1 MDMLS
6 HLLADDPASPRLT
19 VYNEADGTRMD
30 FSAQTTENW
39 ASKVANFLREELDLD
54 DDSVILCDL
63 PVSWQTAMI
72 ALGALAAGVTVRFAT
87 DDAIQSAAGAD
98 VITGGA
104 DVVAGG
110 TGGAGAAAGAE
121 TAASGTDEPVV
132 FFTTTDKADDYTGRG
147 DVVVVT
153 TDPFGR
159 GVEEIGEQV
168 PEGTIDFGP
177 TVRFYGDFYPGQTQ
191 PLSDL
196 IAPTSEKMRVLS
208 TGWTDWDSFSR
219 QVLSPL
225 AGGGSAVVVA
235 GMVDTD
241 RLAEI
246 ADNEKI
252 TARD

>member
-54 DDSVILCDL
+54 DGSAILVDL
-63 PVSWQTAMI
+63 PVSWQTVMI
-72 ALGALAAGVTVRFAT
+72 SLGALAAGVTVHFAT
-87 DDAIQSAAGAD
+87 DTVATANSSDAADAA
-98 VITGGA
+98 
-104 DVVAGG
+104 
-110 TGGAGAAAGAE
+110 
-121 TAASGTDEPVV
+121 EPVV
-132 FFTTTDKADDYTGRG
+132 FFTTTDKASEYANRG

-159 GVEEIGEQV
+159 GVEELGQQV
-168 PEGTIDFGP
+168 PEGAIDFGP
-177 TVRFYGDFYPGQTQ
+177 TVRFYGDFYPGQTR
-191 PLSDL
+191 PLAEL
-196 IAPTSEKMRVLS
+196 IEEAVEPHAERLLS
-208 TGWTDWDSFSR
+208 TGWTDSSSFQR

-225 AGGGSAVVVA
+225 AAGGSAVVVA
-235 GMVDTD
+235 GMVDTE

-246 ADNEKI
+246 AENEKV

>member
-87 DDAIQSAAGAD
+87 DDANAD
-98 VITGGA
+98 AT
-104 DVVAGG
+104 
-110 TGGAGAAAGAE
+110 AE
-121 TAASGTDEPVV
+121 KPVV
-132 FFTTTDKADDYTGRG
+132 FFTTTDKADEYAGHG

-159 GVEEIGEQV
+159 GVEELGEQV
-168 PEGTIDFGP
+168 PAGAIDFGP

-191 PLSDL
+191 PLDEL
-196 IAPTSEKMRVLS
+196 VAATPNKLRVLS
-208 TGWTDWDSFSR
+208 TGWTDWASFSR

>member
-54 DDSVILCDL
+54 DGSAILVDL
-63 PVSWQTAMI
+63 PVSWQTVMI
-72 ALGALAAGVTVRFAT
+72 SLGALAAGVTVHFAT
-87 DDAIQSAAGAD
+87 DTVATADSSDTADAA
-98 VITGGA
+98 
-104 DVVAGG
+104 
-110 TGGAGAAAGAE
+110 
-121 TAASGTDEPVV
+121 EPVV
-132 FFTTTDKADDYTGRG
+132 FFTTTDKASEYANRG

-159 GVEEIGEQV
+159 GVEELGQQV
-168 PEGTIDFGP
+168 PEGAVDFGP
-177 TVRFYGDFYPGQTQ
+177 TVRFYGDFYPGQTR
-191 PLSDL
+191 PLAEL
-196 IAPTSEKMRVLS
+196 IESSVEPHAERLLS
-208 TGWTDWDSFSR
+208 TGWTDSSSFQR

-225 AGGGSAVVVA
+225 AAGGSAVVVA
-235 GMVDTD
+235 GMVDTE

-246 ADNEKI
+246 AENEKV

>member
-54 DDSVILCDL
+54 DGSVILVDL
-63 PVSWQTAMI
+63 PVSWQTVMI
-72 ALGALAAGVTVRFAT
+72 SLGALAAGVTVHFAT
-87 DDAIQSAAGAD
+87 DTVATADSSDTADAA
-98 VITGGA
+98 
-104 DVVAGG
+104 
-110 TGGAGAAAGAE
+110 
-121 TAASGTDEPVV
+121 EPVV
-132 FFTTTDKADDYTGRG
+132 FFTTTDKASEYANRG

-159 GVEEIGEQV
+159 GVEELGQQV
-168 PEGTIDFGP
+168 PEGAIDFGP
-177 TVRFYGDFYPGQTQ
+177 TVRFYGDFYPGQTR
-191 PLSDL
+191 PLAEL
-196 IAPTSEKMRVLS
+196 IESSVEPHAERLLS
-208 TGWTDWDSFSR
+208 TGWTDSSSFQR

-225 AGGGSAVVVA
+225 AAGGSAVVVA
-235 GMVDTD
+235 GMVDTE

-246 ADNEKI
+246 AENEKV

>member
-54 DDSVILCDL
+54 DGSAILVDL
-63 PVSWQTAMI
+63 PVSWQTVMI
-72 ALGALAAGVTVRFAT
+72 SLGALAAGVTVHFAT
-87 DDAIQSAAGAD
+87 DTVATADSSDAADAA
-98 VITGGA
+98 
-104 DVVAGG
+104 
-110 TGGAGAAAGAE
+110 
-121 TAASGTDEPVV
+121 EPVV
-132 FFTTTDKADDYTGRG
+132 FFTTTDKASEYANRG

-159 GVEEIGEQV
+159 GVEELGQQV
-168 PEGTIDFGP
+168 PEGAVDFGP
-177 TVRFYGDFYPGQTQ
+177 TVRFYGDFYPGQTR
-191 PLSDL
+191 PLAEL
-196 IAPTSEKMRVLS
+196 IESSVEPHAERLLS
-208 TGWTDWDSFSR
+208 TGWTDSSSFQR

-225 AGGGSAVVVA
+225 AAGGSAVVVA
-235 GMVDTD
+235 GMVDTE

-246 ADNEKI
+246 AENEKV

>member
-30 FSAQTTENW
+30 FSAPTTENW

-54 DDSVILCDL
+54 DGSAILVDL
-63 PVSWQTAMI
+63 PVSWQTVMI
-72 ALGALAAGVTVRFAT
+72 SLGALAAGVTVHFAT
-87 DDAIQSAAGAD
+87 DTVATADSSDTADAA
-98 VITGGA
+98 
-104 DVVAGG
+104 
-110 TGGAGAAAGAE
+110 
-121 TAASGTDEPVV
+121 EPVV
-132 FFTTTDKADDYTGRG
+132 FFTTTDKASEYANRG

-159 GVEEIGEQV
+159 GVEELGQQV
-168 PEGTIDFGP
+168 PEGAVDFGP
-177 TVRFYGDFYPGQTQ
+177 TVRFYGDFYPGQTR
-191 PLSDL
+191 PLAEL
-196 IAPTSEKMRVLS
+196 IESSVEPHAERLLS
-208 TGWTDWDSFSR
+208 TGWTDSSSFQR

-225 AGGGSAVVVA
+225 AAGGSAVVVA
-235 GMVDTD
+235 GMVDTE

-246 ADNEKI
+246 AENEKV

>member
-87 DDAIQSAAGAD
+87 DDAIQSAAGA
-98 VITGGA
+98 GG
-104 DVVAGG
+104 GS
-110 TGGAGAAAGAE
+110 AGAE

>member
-39 ASKVANFLREELDLD
+39 ASKVANFMREELDLD
-54 DDSVILCDL
+54 DGSVILVDL
-63 PVSWQTAMI
+63 PVSWQTVMI
-72 ALGALAAGVTVRFAT
+72 SLGALAAGVTVHFAT
-87 DDAIQSAAGAD
+87 DTFATGTSAAATSDSSDTSGSATSD
-98 VITGGA
+98 
-104 DVVAGG
+104 
-110 TGGAGAAAGAE
+110 
-121 TAASGTDEPVV
+121 TAEPVV
-132 FFTTTDKADDYTGRG
+132 FFTTTDKASEYVHRG

-159 GVEEIGEQV
+159 GVEELGQQV
-168 PEGTIDFGP
+168 PEGAIDFGP
-177 TVRFYGDFYPGQTQ
+177 TVRFYGDFYPGETH
-191 PLSDL
+191 PLAELIDSDIEPHAERL
-196 IAPTSEKMRVLS
+196 LS
-208 TGWTDWDSFSR
+208 TGWTDSSSFQR

-225 AGGGSAVVVA
+225 AAGGSAVVVA
-235 GMVDTD
+235 GMVDTE

-246 ADNEKI
+246 AENEKV

>member
-54 DDSVILCDL
+54 DDSMILCDL

-98 VITGGA
+98 GGS
-104 DVVAGG
+104 
-110 TGGAGAAAGAE
+110 AGAE

-196 IAPTSEKMRVLS
+196 IAPTSEKLRVLS

>member
-54 DDSVILCDL
+54 DGSAILVDL
-63 PVSWQTAMI
+63 PVSWQTVMI
-72 ALGALAAGVTVRFAT
+72 SLGALAAGVTVHFAT
-87 DDAIQSAAGAD
+87 DTVATADSSDTADAA
-98 VITGGA
+98 
-104 DVVAGG
+104 
-110 TGGAGAAAGAE
+110 
-121 TAASGTDEPVV
+121 EPVV
-132 FFTTTDKADDYTGRG
+132 FFTTTDKASEYANRG

-159 GVEEIGEQV
+159 GVEELGQQV
-168 PEGTIDFGP
+168 PEGAVDFGP
-177 TVRFYGDFYPGQTQ
+177 TVRFYGDFYPGQTR
-191 PLSDL
+191 PLAEL
-196 IAPTSEKMRVLS
+196 IESSVEPHAERLLS
-208 TGWTDWDSFSR
+208 TGWTDSSSFQR

-225 AGGGSAVVVA
+225 AAGGSAVVVA

-246 ADNEKI
+246 AENEKV

>member
-54 DDSVILCDL
+54 DGSAILVDL
-63 PVSWQTAMI
+63 PVSWQTVMI
-72 ALGALAAGVTVRFAT
+72 SLGALAAGVTVHFAT
-87 DDAIQSAAGAD
+87 DTVATADSSDTADAA
-98 VITGGA
+98 
-104 DVVAGG
+104 
-110 TGGAGAAAGAE
+110 
-121 TAASGTDEPVV
+121 EPVV
-132 FFTTTDKADDYTGRG
+132 FFTTTDKASEYANRG

-159 GVEEIGEQV
+159 GVEELGQQV
-168 PEGTIDFGP
+168 PEGAVDFGP
-177 TVRFYGDFYPGQTQ
+177 TVRFYGDFYPGQTR
-191 PLSDL
+191 PLAEL
-196 IAPTSEKMRVLS
+196 IESSVEPHAERLLS
-208 TGWTDWDSFSR
+208 TGWTDSSSFQR

-225 AGGGSAVVVA
+225 AAGGSAVVVA
-235 GMVDTD
+235 GMVDTE
-241 RLAEI
+241 RLAGI
-246 ADNEKI
+246 AENEKV

>member
-54 DDSVILCDL
+54 DGSAILVDL
-63 PVSWQTAMI
+63 PVSWQTVMI
-72 ALGALAAGVTVRFAT
+72 SLGALAAGVTVHFAT
-87 DDAIQSAAGAD
+87 DTVATADSSDTADAA
-98 VITGGA
+98 
-104 DVVAGG
+104 
-110 TGGAGAAAGAE
+110 
-121 TAASGTDEPVV
+121 EPVV
-132 FFTTTDKADDYTGRG
+132 FFTTTDKASEYANRG

-159 GVEEIGEQV
+159 GVEELGQQV
-168 PEGTIDFGP
+168 PEGAIDFGP
-177 TVRFYGDFYPGQTQ
+177 TVRFYGDFYPGQTR
-191 PLSDL
+191 PLAEL
-196 IAPTSEKMRVLS
+196 IESSVEPHAERLLS
-208 TGWTDWDSFSR
+208 TGWTDSSSFQR

-225 AGGGSAVVVA
+225 AAGGSAVVVA
-235 GMVDTD
+235 GMVDTE

-246 ADNEKI
+246 AENEKV

>member
-6 HLLADDPASPRLT
+6 QLLADDPASPRLT

-54 DDSVILCDL
+54 DGSAILVDL
-63 PVSWQTAMI
+63 PVSWQTVMI
-72 ALGALAAGVTVRFAT
+72 SLGALAAGVTVHFAT
-87 DDAIQSAAGAD
+87 DTVATADSSDTADAA
-98 VITGGA
+98 
-104 DVVAGG
+104 
-110 TGGAGAAAGAE
+110 
-121 TAASGTDEPVV
+121 EPVV
-132 FFTTTDKADDYTGRG
+132 FFTTTDKASEYANRG

-159 GVEEIGEQV
+159 GVEELGQQV
-168 PEGTIDFGP
+168 PEGAVDFGP
-177 TVRFYGDFYPGQTQ
+177 TVRFYGDFYPGQTR
-191 PLSDL
+191 PLAEL
-196 IAPTSEKMRVLS
+196 IESSVEPHAERLLS
-208 TGWTDWDSFSR
+208 TGWTDSSSFQR

-225 AGGGSAVVVA
+225 AAGGSAVVVA
-235 GMVDTD
+235 GMVDTE

-246 ADNEKI
+246 AENEKV

>member
-54 DDSVILCDL
+54 DGSAILVDL
-63 PVSWQTAMI
+63 PVSWQTVMI
-72 ALGALAAGVTVRFAT
+72 SLGALAAGITVHFAT
-87 DDAIQSAAGAD
+87 DTVATADSSDAADAA
-98 VITGGA
+98 
-104 DVVAGG
+104 
-110 TGGAGAAAGAE
+110 
-121 TAASGTDEPVV
+121 EPVV
-132 FFTTTDKADDYTGRG
+132 FFTTTDKASEYANRG

-159 GVEEIGEQV
+159 GVEELGQQV
-168 PEGTIDFGP
+168 PEGAVDFGP
-177 TVRFYGDFYPGQTQ
+177 TVRFYGDFYPGQTR
-191 PLSDL
+191 PLAEL
-196 IAPTSEKMRVLS
+196 IESPVEPHAERLLS
-208 TGWTDWDSFSR
+208 TGWTDSSSFQR

-225 AGGGSAVVVA
+225 AAGGSAVVVA
-235 GMVDTD
+235 GMVDTE

-246 ADNEKI
+246 AENEKV

>member
-54 DDSVILCDL
+54 DGSAILVDL
-63 PVSWQTAMI
+63 PVSWQTVMI
-72 ALGALAAGVTVRFAT
+72 SLGALAAGVTVHFAT
-87 DDAIQSAAGAD
+87 DTFTTDSDTTDAA
-98 VITGGA
+98 
-104 DVVAGG
+104 
-110 TGGAGAAAGAE
+110 
-121 TAASGTDEPVV
+121 EPVV
-132 FFTTTDKADDYTGRG
+132 FFTTTDKASEYANRG

-159 GVEEIGEQV
+159 GVEELGQQV
-168 PEGTIDFGP
+168 PEGAIDFGP
-177 TVRFYGDFYPGQTQ
+177 TVRFYGDFYPGETQ
-191 PLSDL
+191 PLAEL
-196 IAPTSEKMRVLS
+196 IESAVEPHAERLLS
-208 TGWTDWDSFSR
+208 TGWTDSSSFQR

-225 AGGGSAVVVA
+225 AAGGSAVVVA
-235 GMVDTD
+235 GMVDTE

-246 ADNEKI
+246 AENEKVS
-252 TARD
+252 ARD

>member
-98 VITGGA
+98 GGS
-104 DVVAGG
+104 
-110 TGGAGAAAGAE
+110 AGAE

-196 IAPTSEKMRVLS
+196 IAPTSEKLRVLS

>member
-6 HLLADDPASPRLT
+6 HSVADDPASPRLT

-54 DDSVILCDL
+54 DGSAILVDL
-63 PVSWQTAMI
+63 PVSWQTVMI
-72 ALGALAAGVTVRFAT
+72 SLGALAAGVTVHFAT
-87 DDAIQSAAGAD
+87 DTVATADSSDTADAA
-98 VITGGA
+98 
-104 DVVAGG
+104 
-110 TGGAGAAAGAE
+110 
-121 TAASGTDEPVV
+121 EPVV
-132 FFTTTDKADDYTGRG
+132 FFTTTDKASEYANRG

-159 GVEEIGEQV
+159 GVEELGQQV
-168 PEGTIDFGP
+168 PEGAVDFGP
-177 TVRFYGDFYPGQTQ
+177 TVRFYGDFYPGQTR
-191 PLSDL
+191 PLAEL
-196 IAPTSEKMRVLS
+196 IESSVEPHAERLLS
-208 TGWTDWDSFSR
+208 TGWTDSSSFQR

-225 AGGGSAVVVA
+225 AAGGSAVVVA
-235 GMVDTD
+235 GMVDTE

-246 ADNEKI
+246 AENEKV

>member
-54 DDSVILCDL
+54 DGSAILVDL
-63 PVSWQTAMI
+63 PVSWQTVMI
-72 ALGALAAGVTVRFAT
+72 SLGALAAGVTVHFAT
-87 DDAIQSAAGAD
+87 DTVATANSSDTADAA
-98 VITGGA
+98 
-104 DVVAGG
+104 
-110 TGGAGAAAGAE
+110 
-121 TAASGTDEPVV
+121 EPVV
-132 FFTTTDKADDYTGRG
+132 FFTTTDKASEYANRG

-159 GVEEIGEQV
+159 GVEELGQQV
-168 PEGTIDFGP
+168 PEGAIDFGP
-177 TVRFYGDFYPGQTQ
+177 TVRFYGDFYPGQTR
-191 PLSDL
+191 PLAEL
-196 IAPTSEKMRVLS
+196 IESSVEPHAERLLS
-208 TGWTDWDSFSR
+208 TGWTDSSSFQR

-225 AGGGSAVVVA
+225 AAGGSAVVVA
-235 GMVDTD
+235 GMVDTE

-246 ADNEKI
+246 AENEKV

>member
-87 DDAIQSAAGAD
+87 DDAIQSAAGA
-98 VITGGA
+98 
-104 DVVAGG
+104 
-110 TGGAGAAAGAE
+110 GAE

-191 PLSDL
+191 PLSEL

>member
-6 HLLADDPASPRLT
+6 HLLAYDPASPRLT

-54 DDSVILCDL
+54 DGSVILVDL
-63 PVSWQTAMI
+63 PVSWQTVMI
-72 ALGALAAGVTVRFAT
+72 SLGALAAGVTVHFAT
-87 DDAIQSAAGAD
+87 DTVATADSSDTSDAA
-98 VITGGA
+98 
-104 DVVAGG
+104 
-110 TGGAGAAAGAE
+110 
-121 TAASGTDEPVV
+121 EPVV
-132 FFTTTDKADDYTGRG
+132 FFTTTDKASEYANRG

-159 GVEEIGEQV
+159 GVEELGQQV
-168 PEGTIDFGP
+168 PEGAIDFGP
-177 TVRFYGDFYPGQTQ
+177 TVRFYGDFYPGQTR
-191 PLSDL
+191 PLAEL
-196 IAPTSEKMRVLS
+196 IEAAVEPHAERLLS
-208 TGWTDWDSFSR
+208 TGWTDSSSFQR

-225 AGGGSAVVVA
+225 AAGGSAVVVA
-235 GMVDTD
+235 GMVDTE

-246 ADNEKI
+246 AENEKV

>member
-54 DDSVILCDL
+54 DGSVILVDL
-63 PVSWQTAMI
+63 PVSWQTVMI
-72 ALGALAAGVTVRFAT
+72 SLGALAAGVTVHFAT
-87 DDAIQSAAGAD
+87 DTVATADSSDTADAA
-98 VITGGA
+98 
-104 DVVAGG
+104 
-110 TGGAGAAAGAE
+110 
-121 TAASGTDEPVV
+121 EPVV
-132 FFTTTDKADDYTGRG
+132 FFTTTDKASEYANRG

-159 GVEEIGEQV
+159 GVEELGQQV
-168 PEGTIDFGP
+168 PEGAIDFGP
-177 TVRFYGDFYPGQTQ
+177 TVRFYGDFYPGQTR
-191 PLSDL
+191 PLAEL
-196 IAPTSEKMRVLS
+196 IEAAVEPHAERLLS
-208 TGWTDWDSFSR
+208 TGWTDSSSFQR

-225 AGGGSAVVVA
+225 AAGGSAVVVA
-235 GMVDTD
+235 GMVDTE

-246 ADNEKI
+246 AENEKV

>member
-87 DDAIQSAAGAD
+87 DDAIQSAAG
-98 VITGGA
+98 T
-104 DVVAGG
+104 AG
-110 TGGAGAAAGAE
+110 AGAE
-121 TAASGTDEPVV
+121 TAASGADEPVV

-196 IAPTSEKMRVLS
+196 IAPTSEKLRVLS